1 MKTVAIVE
9 PHYDDAWINL
19 GGLIIRNPETSFK
32 IISVSY
38 NKCNSKNETKLLQK
52 FLPNVITKDLHYL
65 GIHWN
70 FIKRIKPENYE
81 KYFLKINKI
90 KSLQEVSSRIIKE
103 CEGEGVEMVL
113 MPMGKLHPQH
123 TVVAKIKLPF
133 PVKYYVEWPYFYE
146 EKGALKTLK
155 TLAKV
160 EEINIS
166 SVINKKINIF
176 SSVYKSQRDLLE
188 MKPKWGPT
196 LARNVKE
203 IIISQ

>member
-1 MKTVAIVE
+1 MKNIVIIE

-19 GGLIIRNPETSFK
+19 GGLILQNPETNFK

-38 NKCNSKNETKLLQK
+38 NKCNSKNETKLLENL
-52 FLPNVITKDLHYL
+52 LPNVKTKDLHYL
-65 GIHWN
+65 GVHWN
-70 FIKRIKPENYE
+70 LIKRIKPENYE
-81 KYFLKINKI
+81 RYFLKINRI
-90 KSLQEVSSRIIKE
+90 KSLQEVSIRIIKE
-103 CEGEGVEMVL
+103 CREAEIVL

-123 TVVAKIKLPF
+123 IVVAKIKLPF
-133 PVKYYVEWPYFYE
+133 PVKHYVEWPYFYE